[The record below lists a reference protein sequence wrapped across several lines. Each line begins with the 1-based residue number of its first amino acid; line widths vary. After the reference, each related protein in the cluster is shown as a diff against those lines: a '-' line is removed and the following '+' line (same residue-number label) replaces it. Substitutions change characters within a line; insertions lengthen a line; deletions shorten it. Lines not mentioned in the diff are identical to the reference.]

1 MRKALEG
8 KKQLTRTEIASKL
21 HEAGIETRG
30 ETRMGHIMGH
40 AEVDGVVCSGARRG
54 KQFTYALLEE
64 RAQGAKVLER
74 DEALAEIT
82 RRYFTGHGPATL
94 QDFMWWSGLPAAD
107 TRAGIEMV
115 KSQLINEVV
124 EGVTYW
130 LADTAPVKRDKSPTA
145 YLLPNYDEY
154 GVGYKDRSAMADKS
168 LDRRPDSE
176 MSYYIGNVVIIDGKL
191 VGAWKRTFSKGAVVV
206 EVETFAR
213 LTDAEHHAL
222 EEAANRYGEFL
233 GMPVKLV

>member
-1 MRKALEG
+1 
-8 KKQLTRTEIASKL
+8 
-21 HEAGIETRG
+21 
-30 ETRMGHIMGH
+30 
-40 AEVDGVVCSGARRG
+40 
-54 KQFTYALLEE
+54 
-64 RAQGAKVLER
+64 
-74 DEALAEIT
+74 
-82 RRYFTGHGPATL
+82 
-94 QDFMWWSGLPAAD
+94 
-107 TRAGIEMV
+107 
-115 KSQLINEVV
+115 
-124 EGVTYW
+124 
-130 LADTAPVKRDKSPTA
+130 
-145 YLLPNYDEY
+145 
-154 GVGYKDRSAMADKS
+154 MADKS